1 VGDGDRLTSL
11 LWLAKRTPLLS
22 RAQEVT
28 LARRIEQGDAQ
39 ARERMIESNLRLV
52 VATARSQCS
61 HDVPF
66 SDLVQEGCIGLI
78 QAVDRFDYRRRLKF
92 STYAV
97 WWIRRSIA
105 DATRHSH
112 TIRVPAKANRQLAAV
127 RRAEGELAPSRYGS
141 DAAVGERAGMPES
154 IVSSLRSAARVTA
167 SLDAA
172 IGEDGTTLRELI
184 VDVHA
189 VDPLERA
196 IARERRRDVEG
207 MVRLLPERHR
217 EVVVR
222 HFGLGDREPES
233 HETIAVRIGV
243 GEERSRQIEREALRR
258 MRSLV

>member
-1 VGDGDRLTSL
+1 MGDGDRLTSVMR
-11 LWLAKRTPLLS
+11 LAKRTPLLS
-22 RAQEVT
+22 RDQELA
-28 LARRIEQGDAQ
+28 LARRIEQGDAR

-52 VATARSQCS
+52 VATARSQRS

-105 DATRHSH
+105 DATRHSQ

-127 RRAEGELAPSRYGS
+127 RRAEGELARSRCAS
-141 DAAVGERAGMPES
+141 DVAVAERADVPER
-154 IVSSLRSAARVTA
+154 IVGSLRSAPRVTA
-167 SLDAA
+167 SLDGA
-172 IGEDGTTLRELI
+172 IGDDGATLRELI

-189 VDPLERA
+189 VDPLQHA
-196 IARERRRDVEG
+196 IARERRRYVA
-207 MVRLLPERHR
+207 

-243 GEERSRQIEREALRR
+243 GKERSRQIERESLRR